1 MGIHRT
7 GKFWSFEHFGIRP
20 DIVVFGKAITNGLNP
35 LSGIWAREDLI
46 SPEKFPPGST
56 HSTFSSNTLGTTTAL
71 EVMRMVSET
80 DYETKVNAKGAYF
93 LSRLKDLKKRW
104 RMVGDVDGIG
114 LAMRI
119 EMCQDDGFAPNQ
131 KLANAIFEE
140 GLKGDIPARGKKYGL
155 VLDVGGYYKNV
166 FTLAPSLE
174 ITEDEID
181 LGIELLETLFQRCGA
196 T

>member
-1 MGIHRT
+1 
-7 GKFWSFEHFGIRP
+7 
-20 DIVVFGKAITNGLNP
+20 
-35 LSGIWAREDLI
+35 
-46 SPEKFPPGST
+46 
-56 HSTFSSNTLGTTTAL
+56 
-71 EVMRMVSET
+71 MVSET
-80 DYETKVNAKGAYF
+80 DYETKVNTKGAYF
-93 LSRLKDLKKRW
+93 LSQLKDLKKRW

-181 LGIELLETLFQRCGA
+181 LGIELLENLFQRCGA

>member
-1 MGIHRT
+1 
-7 GKFWSFEHFGIRP
+7 
-20 DIVVFGKAITNGLNP
+20 
-35 LSGIWAREDLI
+35 
-46 SPEKFPPGST
+46 
-56 HSTFSSNTLGTTTAL
+56 
-71 EVMRMVSET
+71 
-80 DYETKVNAKGAYF
+80 VNAKGAYF
-93 LSRLKDLKKRW
+93 LARLKDLKRRW

-119 EMCQDDGFAPNQ
+119 EMCQEDGFAPNQ
-131 KLANAIFEE
+131 KLTNAVFEE

-181 LGIELLETLFQRCGA
+181 LGIELLESLFRRCGA
-196 T
+196 V